1 MPKQKKD
8 TDPSARIP
16 TPSIDLDDSSA
27 EDASPIREPTA
38 NRGINE
44 PSDER
49 TNEPS
54 DDRTSEPSSGRSD
67 EPTNQQLGEPQ
78 NQRTGE
84 PQNQR
89 TGEPQNRRTTE
100 PPNRGTAE
108 GQSDPRSRD
117 SAAPPSSV
125 DPSPADGFSDAPL
138 TYESMITPTAPINRK
153 KIGVHIDEVTFD
165 ASSEAWR
172 EMLRIDNNLNKGVVV
187 EAALRVAL
195 ADFAEKGSDSSLWKM
210 VEQICRTEA

>member
-38 NRGINE
+38 NRGTNE

-67 EPTNQQLGEPQ
+67 EPTNQQL
-78 NQRTGE
+78 
-84 PQNQR
+84 
-89 TGEPQNRRTTE
+89 GEPQNRRTTE

>member
-16 TPSIDLDDSSA
+16 TPSIDLDEPSS
-27 EDASPIREPTA
+27 EDASSERASSPNRRTA
-38 NRGINE
+38 E
-44 PSDER
+44 PSGER

-54 DDRTSEPSSGRSD
+54 SQRSDERSNQRTAEPENQRSDELGNQRSD
-67 EPTNQQLGEPQ
+67 EPE
-78 NQRTGE
+78 NQRVAE
-84 PQNQR
+84 PA
-89 TGEPQNRRTTE
+89 
-100 PPNRGTAE
+100 NRGTTETQGKASSR
-108 GQSDPRSRD
+108 GGGAASRD
-117 SAAPPSSV
+117 
-125 DPSPADGFSDAPL
+125 DGFADAPL

-195 ADFAEKGSDSSLWKM
+195 ADFAEKGSESSLWKM
-210 VEQICRTEA
+210 VEQICRTES